1 MNPSARPIVIVVFD
15 GLQPAQLTPELM
27 PHLADF
33 AAGGAV
39 FRRSYAVF
47 PTVTRANVASIVT
60 GHQPGAHGLT
70 ANTLVIREFDPVRAL
85 PAMEPELSAIARR
98 VPPLLAPTLAD
109 RLAAH
114 GLEFIAVGAG
124 TSGNAYLQNPN
135 AESGGCGATIHPD
148 FCLPR
153 PLYAELAARFGEW
166 PPAGE
171 TYGARLAHAVEVFT
185 AYGLAER
192 RPAAAL
198 LWLSEPDHA
207 QHGYGVGSAVAN
219 RAIAEADAQF
229 GRLRQWMAADS
240 DYRDA
245 DVFVLSDHGYS
256 TIIEAVGLE
265 ALLRE
270 AGFPPGDRAGG
281 VTLAPNGGSALF
293 YVNRE
298 GRGDAF
304 QDSCE
309 RLARW
314 LFAQP
319 WCGAVLASDAA
330 GPLPGT
336 LPAALVGLEGPRA
349 PELTLSFRWDGGVN
363 AAGYRGRAYATNLG
377 PGQGQHGSMSPYE
390 TRNVLLARGPGFRE
404 RAILDAPAGNA
415 DIAPTILHLLQRP
428 GAENMGGR
436 VLYEAL
442 AGDAASAGD
451 APPGDTP
458 SAVTETYQAELRLN
472 GGRYRQHIKVT
483 RVGRAL
489 YVDEGAGGFE

>member
-1 MNPSARPIVIVVFD
+1 MNATARPIIIVVFD

-33 AAGGAV
+33 ADGAAV

-60 GHQPGAHGLT
+60 GQPPGAHGLT
-70 ANTLVIREFDPVRAL
+70 ANTLVIREFDPVRAI
-85 PAMEPELSAIARR
+85 PAMEPELTAVARHTP
-98 VPPLLAPTLAD
+98 VLLAPTLAD
-109 RLAAH
+109 RLAAA

-135 AESGGCGATIHPD
+135 AESGGGATIHPS

-166 PPAGE
+166 PPPGE
-171 TYGARLAHAVEVFT
+171 TYGARLSHAVDLLT
-185 AYGLAER
+185 GYGLAER
-192 RPAAAL
+192 QPAVAL

-219 RAIAEADAQF
+219 RALAEADAQF
-229 GRLRQWMAADS
+229 GRLRQWLESSS
-240 DYRDA
+240 DYRQA

-256 TIIEAVGLE
+256 TIIEAVDLE
-265 ALLRE
+265 SGLRE
-270 AGFPPGDRAGG
+270 AGFPPGGRAGG

-293 YVNRE
+293 YMNQDNR
-298 GRGDAF
+298 GAF
-304 QDSCE
+304 RDSCE

-314 LFAQP
+314 LFGQP
-319 WCGAVLASDAA
+319 WCGAVVASDAA

-349 PELTLSFRWDGGVN
+349 PELTLSFRWDGEMN

-390 TRNVLLARGPGFRE
+390 TRNVLLARGPGFR
-404 RAILDAPAGNA
+404 RNITLDAPAGNA
-415 DIAPTILHLLQRP
+415 DLAPTILHLLQLP
-428 GAENMGGR
+428 GAETMGGR

-442 AGDAASAGD
+442 AGETPAA
-451 APPGDTP
+451 PE
-458 SAVTETYQAELRLN
+458 AVTETRQAETRLN
-472 GGRYRQHIKVT
+472 GGRYRQQITVS
-483 RVGRAL
+483 RVGRAV
-489 YVDEGAGGFE
+489 YVDEGAGGLE

>member
-1 MNPSARPIVIVVFD
+1 MNPSARPLIIVVFD

-60 GHQPGAHGLT
+60 GQQPGAHGLT

-85 PAMEPELSAIARR
+85 PALEAELTAVARR
-98 VPPLLAPTLAD
+98 VPPLLASTLGD

-114 GLEFIAVGAG
+114 GMEFIAVGAG

-135 AESGGCGATIHPD
+135 AASVGGATIHPD

-171 TYGARLAHAVEVFT
+171 TYGARLAHAVDLFT
-185 AYGLAER
+185 GYALAER

-198 LWLSEPDHA
+198 LWFSEPDHA
-207 QHGYGVGSAVAN
+207 QHGHGVGSAIAN

-229 GRLRQWMAADS
+229 GRLRQWLESHS

-265 ALLRE
+265 PLLRE

-293 YVNRE
+293 YVNRDDPAAF
-298 GRGDAF
+298 RDA
-304 QDSCE
+304 CE

-363 AAGYRGRAYATNLG
+363 AAGYGGRAYATNLG

-390 TRNVLLARGPGFRE
+390 TRNVLLARGPGFRQC
-404 RAILDAPAGNA
+404 AKLDAPAGNA
-415 DIAPTILHLLQRP
+415 DIAPTILHLLQLP
-428 GAENMGGR
+428 GAETMGGR

-442 AGDAASAGD
+442 AGDAAAGD
-451 APPGDTP
+451 RPA
-458 SAVTETYQAELRLN
+458 AVTETRRAELRLN
-472 GGRYRQHIKVT
+472 GGLYRQQITVT